1 MTPSEILQ
9 AYEWGA
15 DVVKI
20 FPAANFGFSYFKAVT
35 APMPHIPI
43 MPTGGVTVENAAEWL
58 ANGAVCLGV
67 GSTLV
72 NKKLIEEK
80 DFKGITAI
88 AKALTEA
95 IKN

>member
-1 MTPSEILQ
+1 
-9 AYEWGA
+9 
-15 DVVKI
+15 
-20 FPAANFGFSYFKAVT
+20 
-35 APMPHIPI
+35 

-88 AKALTEA
+88 AKALTET